1 MRRRLLVFTVSCLL
15 LVPPPPA
22 LGGETPTWWE
32 RKRAAVR
39 FVETRSGIESFAFVD
54 EQGRLWGYHPW
65 RVVRSASL
73 LKPMLMVAYLNLSS
87 VRVRPLRE
95 RDRDLLAPMI
105 RWSDNRTAERVLEL
119 LGPRPLYRLA
129 ERARMKHFQ
138 LRTRWGWTEITA
150 GDQARFFL
158 RFDRYVPARHRPYAR
173 WLLSHIVASQR
184 WGIPPEVPAGW
195 TVYFKGGWSTGTG
208 EVTHQV
214 AMLRRN
220 TTRIALA
227 VLTKWNPSHAYGTRT
242 IRGVAR
248 RILRAPLP
256 FEAG

>member
-1 MRRRLLVFTVSCLL
+1 MRRRLLVLL
-15 LVPPPPA
+15 AAGLVLVPPPPA
-22 LGGETPTWWE
+22 AAGETPTWWE

-54 EQGRLWGYHPW
+54 ERGRLWGYHQW

-73 LKPMLMVAYLNLSS
+73 LKPMLMIAYLNLPS
-87 VRVRPLRE
+87 VRARPLKE
-95 RDRDLLAPMI
+95 GDRDLLAPMI
-105 RWSDNRTAERVLEL
+105 RWSDNTTAERVLEL
-119 LGPRPLYRLA
+119 VGPRPLYRLA
-129 ERARMKHFQ
+129 KRAGMKHFR
-138 LRTRWGWTEITA
+138 LRPRWGWTEITA
-150 GDQARFFL
+150 GDQARFFR
-158 RFDRYVPARHRPYAR
+158 RFDRYAPARHRPYAR

-220 TTRIALA
+220 TTRITLA
-227 VLTKWNPSHAYGTRT
+227 VLTKWNPSHESGTWT

-248 RILRAPLP
+248 RILRTPLP